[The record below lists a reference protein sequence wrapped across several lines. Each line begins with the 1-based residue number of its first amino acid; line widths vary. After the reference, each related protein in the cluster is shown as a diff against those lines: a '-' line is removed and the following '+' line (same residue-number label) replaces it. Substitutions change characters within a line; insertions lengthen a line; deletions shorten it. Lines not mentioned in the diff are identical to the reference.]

1 MNRSGVRVPKKAL
14 YNDFQKIMFD
24 NILFASFI
32 PQILMVVG
40 YIMCLSASVSSSH
53 VSEVKEITP
62 KAPYQE
68 FVSAENKIEAGNTF
82 QFEDYFSISAVIPCE
97 ASIKPIYHFPL
108 KFPLVNLTSYI
119 STGFFAAFLCR
130 PPPAFITC

>member
-14 YNDFQKIMFD
+14 YNDFPKMMFD

-40 YIMCLSASVSSSH
+40 YVMCLSASVSSSH

-62 KAPYQE
+62 ITQHQV
-68 FVSAENKIEAGNTF
+68 FVSTENKIETGNTF
-82 QFEDYFSISAVIPCE
+82 QFEDYFSVSAIIPSE
-97 ASIKPIYHFPL
+97 ESIKPIYHFPL
-108 KFPLVNLTSYI
+108 IFPLENLTSCI
-119 STGFFAAFLCR
+119 SNDFLAELFCR
-130 PPPAFITC
+130 PPPAFNAC